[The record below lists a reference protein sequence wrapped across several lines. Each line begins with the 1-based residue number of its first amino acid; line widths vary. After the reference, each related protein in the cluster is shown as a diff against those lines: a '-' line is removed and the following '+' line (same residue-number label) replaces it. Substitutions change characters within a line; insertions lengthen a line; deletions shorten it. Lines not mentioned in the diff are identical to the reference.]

1 MNPIYICV
9 TIYSIKGT
17 IINLRTHFNNLK
29 LQAMDSDKQFF
40 EDHND
45 DLLGS
50 TWMKSDGSFEIT
62 FDDLTF
68 SDNWL
73 EKSPEIYLLIR
84 NESGQIIH
92 KTDILKIESIDDKN
106 KELIEIP
113 ITINLDSIDN
123 KINLLNTSSSDIYAN
138 NSQRILS
145 AFSSLGDVITLNNS
159 NAARN
164 FQLLSSSINA
174 WLIYANELSWNRIG
188 YDGPQVPKYPF
199 KSPGHSHKLTWEEE
213 EIK

>member
-1 MNPIYICV
+1 M

-17 IINLRTHFNNLK
+17 IINLRTHLNNLK
-29 LQAMDSDKQFF
+29 IQVMDSDKQFF

-50 TWMKSDGSFEIT
+50 TWTKQDGSFEIT

-73 EKSPEIYLLIR
+73 EKSPEIYILIR
-84 NESGQIIH
+84 NKNGQIIH
-92 KTDILKIESIDDKN
+92 KTDILKIESIDKS
-106 KELIEIP
+106 KEQIEIP

-123 KINLLNTSSSDIYAN
+123 KIGLLNTSSDDIYAN

-199 KSPGHSHKLTWEEE
+199 KFPNHSHKLTWEEE

>member
-1 MNPIYICV
+1 V

-17 IINLRTHFNNLK
+17 IINLRTHLNNLLK
-29 LQAMDSDKQFF
+29 IQAMDSDKQFF

-50 TWMKSDGSFEIT
+50 TWTKSDGSFEIT

-73 EKSPEIYLLIR
+73 EKSPEIYILIR
-84 NESGQIIH
+84 NENGQIIH
-92 KTDILKIESIDDKN
+92 KTDILKIENIDKN
-106 KELIEIP
+106 KDQIEIP
-113 ITINLDSIDN
+113 ITINLYSLDN
-123 KINLLNTSSSDIYAN
+123 KIGLLLNTSSNDIYAN

-174 WLIYANELSWNRIG
+174 WLIYTNELSWKRIG
-188 YDGPQVPKYPF
+188 YDGPQVPKYPL
-199 KSPGHSHKLTWEEE
+199 KLPGHSHRLTWEEE
-213 EIK
+213 ETN

>member
-1 MNPIYICV
+1 M

-17 IINLRTHFNNLK
+17 IINLRTHLNNLK
-29 LQAMDSDKQFF
+29 IQAMDSDQQFF

-50 TWMKSDGSFEIT
+50 TWTKHDGSFEIT

-73 EKSPEIYLLIR
+73 EKSPEIYILIR
-84 NESGQIIH
+84 NENGQIIY
-92 KTDILKIESIDDKN
+92 KTDILKIESIDKS
-106 KELIEIP
+106 KEQIEIP

-123 KINLLNTSSSDIYAN
+123 KIGLLNTFGDIYAN

-174 WLIYANELSWNRIG
+174 WLIYANELSWKRIG

-199 KSPGHSHKLTWEEE
+199 KSPSHSHKLTWEEE
-213 EIK
+213 KTK

>member
-1 MNPIYICV
+1 M

-17 IINLRTHFNNLK
+17 IINLRTHLNNLK
-29 LQAMDSDKQFF
+29 IQAMDSDKQFF

-50 TWMKSDGSFEIT
+50 TWMKPDGSFEIT

-73 EKSPEIYLLIR
+73 EKSPEIYILIR
-84 NESGQIIH
+84 NETGQIIH
-92 KTDILKIESIDDKN
+92 QTEILKIDGIDKN
-106 KELIEIP
+106 KEQIEIP
-113 ITINLDSIDN
+113 ITINLDSIDG
-123 KINLLNTSSSDIYAN
+123 KIGLLNTSSNDIYAN

-145 AFSSLGDVITLNNS
+145 AFSSLGDVVTLNNS

-174 WLIYANELSWNRIG
+174 WLIYANELSWKRIG
-188 YDGPQVPKYPF
+188 YDGPQVPKYPS
-199 KSPGHSHKLTWEEE
+199 KLPGHSHRLTWEEE
-213 EIK
+213 KTK

>member
-1 MNPIYICV
+1 V

-17 IINLRTHFNNLK
+17 IINLRTHLNNLK
-29 LQAMDSDKQFF
+29 IQAMDSDKQFF

-50 TWMKSDGSFEIT
+50 TWTKQDGSFEIT

-73 EKSPEIYLLIR
+73 EKSPEIYILIR
-84 NESGQIIH
+84 NENGQIIH
-92 KTDILKIESIDDKN
+92 KTDILKIESIDKS
-106 KELIEIP
+106 KEQIEIP

-123 KINLLNTSSSDIYAN
+123 KIGLLNTFGDIYAN

-174 WLIYANELSWNRIG
+174 WLIYANELSWKRIG

-199 KSPGHSHKLTWEEE
+199 KLPGHSHRLNWEEE
-213 EIK
+213 

>member
-1 MNPIYICV
+1 V

-17 IINLRTHFNNLK
+17 IINLRTHLNKLLK
-29 LQAMDSDKQFF
+29 IQAMDSDKQFF
-40 EDHND
+40 EDRND

-50 TWMKSDGSFEIT
+50 TWTKSDGSFEIT

-73 EKSPEIYLLIR
+73 EKSPEIYILIR
-84 NESGQIIH
+84 NENGQIIH
-92 KTDILKIESIDDKN
+92 KTDILKIENIDKN
-106 KELIEIP
+106 KDQIEIP
-113 ITINLDSIDN
+113 ITINLDSLDN
-123 KINLLNTSSSDIYAN
+123 KIGLLLNTSSNDIYAN

-174 WLIYANELSWNRIG
+174 WLIYTNELSWKRIG
-188 YDGPQVPKYPF
+188 YDGPQVPKYPL
-199 KSPGHSHKLTWEEE
+199 KLPGHSHRLTWEEE
-213 EIK
+213 ETN

>member
-1 MNPIYICV
+1 M

-17 IINLRTHFNNLK
+17 IINLRTHLNNLK
-29 LQAMDSDKQFF
+29 IQAMDSDKQFF

-50 TWMKSDGSFEIT
+50 TWMKPDGSFEIT

-73 EKSPEIYLLIR
+73 EKSPEIYILIR
-84 NESGQIIH
+84 NETGQIIH
-92 KTDILKIESIDDKN
+92 QTEILKIEGIDKN
-106 KELIEIP
+106 KEQIEIP
-113 ITINLDSIDN
+113 ITINLDSIDG
-123 KINLLNTSSSDIYAN
+123 KIGLLNTSSNDIYAN

-145 AFSSLGDVITLNNS
+145 AFSSLGDVVTLNNS

-174 WLIYANELSWNRIG
+174 WLIYANELSWKRIG
-188 YDGPQVPKYPF
+188 YDGPQVPKYPS
-199 KSPGHSHKLTWEEE
+199 KLRGHSHRLTWEEE
-213 EIK
+213 KTK

>member
-1 MNPIYICV
+1 V

-17 IINLRTHFNNLK
+17 IINLETHHNSLK
-29 LQAMDSDKQFF
+29 IQAMDSDKQFF

-50 TWMKSDGSFEIT
+50 AWTSLDGSFEIT

-84 NESGQIIH
+84 NENGQIIH
-92 KTDILKIESIDDKN
+92 KTDILKIESIDKN
-106 KELIEIP
+106 KEEQIEIP
-113 ITINLDSIDN
+113 VTLNLDSLDN
-123 KINLLNTSSSDIYAN
+123 KIELLTTSNDIYAN

-174 WLIYANELSWNRIG
+174 WLIYANELGWKIIG
-188 YDGPQVPKYPF
+188 YDGPQVPKHPF
-199 KSPGHSHKLTWEEE
+199 KLPGHSHRLAWEVGEA
-213 EIK
+213 K

>member
-1 MNPIYICV
+1 V

-17 IINLRTHFNNLK
+17 IIKLGTTHFNNLK
-29 LQAMDSDKQFF
+29 IQAMDSDKQFF
-40 EDHND
+40 EDQND

-50 TWMKSDGSFEIT
+50 SWTKADGSFEIT
-62 FDDLTF
+62 FDDITF

-73 EKSPEIYLLIR
+73 EKSPEIYILIR
-84 NESGQIIH
+84 NENGEIIH
-92 KTDILKIESIDDKN
+92 KTDILKIDNIDKN
-106 KELIEIP
+106 KEHIEIP

-123 KINLLNTSSSDIYAN
+123 IGLLNTPGDIYAN

-174 WLIYANELSWNRIG
+174 WLIYANELGWKRIG
-188 YDGPQVPKYPF
+188 YDGPQVPKYPS
-199 KSPGHSHKLTWEEE
+199 KLPGHSHRLTWEEE
-213 EIK
+213 KTK

>member
-1 MNPIYICV
+1 V

-17 IINLRTHFNNLK
+17 IIKLGTTHFNNLK
-29 LQAMDSDKQFF
+29 IQAMDSDKQFF
-40 EDHND
+40 EDQND

-50 TWMKSDGSFEIT
+50 SWTKADGSFEIT
-62 FDDLTF
+62 FDDITF

-73 EKSPEIYLLIR
+73 EKSPEIYILIR
-84 NESGQIIH
+84 NENGEIIH
-92 KTDILKIESIDDKN
+92 KTDILKIDNIDKN
-106 KELIEIP
+106 KEHIEIP

-123 KINLLNTSSSDIYAN
+123 IGLLNTPGDIYAN

-174 WLIYANELSWNRIG
+174 WLIYANELSWKRIG
-188 YDGPQVPKYPF
+188 YDGPQVPKYPS
-199 KSPGHSHKLTWEEE
+199 KLPGHSHRLTWEEE
-213 EIK
+213 KTK

>member
-1 MNPIYICV
+1 M

-17 IINLRTHFNNLK
+17 IINLETHHTSLK
-29 LQAMDSDKQFF
+29 IQAMDSDKQFF

-50 TWMKSDGSFEIT
+50 TWMKPDGSFEIT

-84 NESGQIIH
+84 NENGQLIH
-92 KTDILKIESIDDKN
+92 KTDILKIESIDKN
-106 KELIEIP
+106 KEEQIEIP
-113 ITINLDSIDN
+113 VTINLDSLDN
-123 KINLLNTSSSDIYAN
+123 KIELLNTSNDIYAN
-138 NSQRILS
+138 NNQRILT

-174 WLIYANELSWNRIG
+174 WLIYANELSWKRIG

-199 KSPGHSHKLTWEEE
+199 KDPGHSHRLTWEEGE
-213 EIK
+213 TK

>member
-1 MNPIYICV
+1 M

-17 IINLRTHFNNLK
+17 VINLRTHLNDLK
-29 LQAMDSDKQFF
+29 IQAMDSDKQFF

-50 TWMKSDGSFEIT
+50 TWTKQDGSFGIT
-62 FDDLTF
+62 FDDLAF

-73 EKSPEIYLLIR
+73 EKSPEIYILIR
-84 NESGQIIH
+84 NENGQIIH
-92 KTDILKIESIDDKN
+92 KTDILKIENIDKN
-106 KELIEIP
+106 KDQIEIP
-113 ITINLDSIDN
+113 ITINLDSLDN
-123 KINLLNTSSSDIYAN
+123 KIGLLLNTSSNDIYAN

-174 WLIYANELSWNRIG
+174 WLIYTNELSWKRIE
-188 YDGPQVPKYPF
+188 YDGPQVPRYPS
-199 KSPGHSHKLTWEEE
+199 KSPNHSHSLAWEQT
-213 EIK
+213 I

>member
-1 MNPIYICV
+1 M
-9 TIYSIKGT
+9 TIYSIKGK
-17 IINLRTHFNNLK
+17 IIDLTSNPYNNKLK
-29 LQAMDSDKQFF
+29 IQAMDSDTQFF

-50 TWMKSDGSFEIT
+50 AWTKPDKSFEIT

-68 SDNWL
+68 NDNWL

-92 KTDILKIESIDDKN
+92 KTEILKIDSNGHN
-106 KELIEIP
+106 KELVEIP
-113 ITINLDSIDN
+113 ITINLDSIEP
-123 KINLLNTSSSDIYAN
+123 KIGLLDTLTDDDIYFN

-145 AFSSLGDVITLNNS
+145 AFSSLGDVVTLNNS

-174 WLIYANELSWNRIG
+174 WLIYTNELSWKRIG
-188 YDGPQVPKYPF
+188 YDGPQVPRYAYKTPD
-199 KSPGHSHKLTWEEE
+199 HSHRLTWEG
-213 EIK
+213 EIN

>member
-1 MNPIYICV
+1 V

-17 IINLRTHFNNLK
+17 IINLTTHYNNLK
-29 LQAMDSDKQFF
+29 IQAMDSDKQYF
-40 EDHND
+40 EDQND

-50 TWMKSDGSFEIT
+50 AWTKSDGTFEVT

-68 SDNWL
+68 SDSWL
-73 EKSPEIYLLIR
+73 EKSPEIYMLIR
-84 NESGQIIH
+84 NENGQIIH
-92 KTDILKIESIDDKN
+92 KTDILKIENIDKN
-106 KELIEIP
+106 KEQIEIP
-113 ITINLDSIDN
+113 ITINLDSLDN
-123 KINLLNTSSSDIYAN
+123 TLGLLNISSNDIYAN

-174 WLIYANELSWNRIG
+174 WLIYANELSWKRIG

-199 KSPGHSHKLTWEEE
+199 KMPDHSHKLTWEEE
-213 EIK
+213 NVK

>member
-1 MNPIYICV
+1 M

-17 IINLRTHFNNLK
+17 IVDSGTYPVTNLK
-29 LQAMDSDKQFF
+29 IQAMDSDKQFF

-50 TWMKSDGSFEIT
+50 SWVNSADSSFEIT
-62 FDDLTF
+62 FDNSLFNDSL
-68 SDNWL
+68 L
-73 EKSPEIYLLIR
+73 ERSPEIYLVIR
-84 NESGQIIH
+84 NENGQIIH
-92 KTDILKIESIDDKN
+92 KTDILKIESIDKN
-106 KELIEIP
+106 KEEQIEIP
-113 ITINLDSIDN
+113 VTLNLDSLDN
-123 KINLLNTSSSDIYAN
+123 KIELLTTSNDIYAN

-174 WLIYANELSWNRIG
+174 WLIYANELSWKRIG

-199 KSPGHSHKLTWEEE
+199 KFPGHSHRLTWEEG
-213 EIK
+213 KTK

>member
-1 MNPIYICV
+1 V

-17 IINLRTHFNNLK
+17 IINLETHHNSLK
-29 LQAMDSDKQFF
+29 IQAMDSDKQFF

-50 TWMKSDGSFEIT
+50 TWTSLDGSFEIT

-84 NESGQIIH
+84 NENGQIIH
-92 KTDILKIESIDDKN
+92 KTDILKIESIDKN
-106 KELIEIP
+106 KEEQIEIP
-113 ITINLDSIDN
+113 VTLNLDSLDN
-123 KINLLNTSSSDIYAN
+123 KIELLTTSNDIYAN

-174 WLIYANELSWNRIG
+174 WLIYANELGWKIIG
-188 YDGPQVPKYPF
+188 YDGPQVPKHPF
-199 KSPGHSHKLTWEEE
+199 KLPGHSHRLAWEEGE
-213 EIK
+213 AK

>member
-1 MNPIYICV
+1 V

-17 IINLRTHFNNLK
+17 IINLRTHLNNLK
-29 LQAMDSDKQFF
+29 IQAMDSDKQFF

-50 TWMKSDGSFEIT
+50 TWTKQDGSFEIT

-73 EKSPEIYLLIR
+73 EKSPEIYILIR
-84 NESGQIIH
+84 NENGQIIH
-92 KTDILKIESIDDKN
+92 KTDILKIESIDKS
-106 KELIEIP
+106 KEQIEIP

-123 KINLLNTSSSDIYAN
+123 KIGLLNTFGDIYAN

-174 WLIYANELSWNRIG
+174 WLIYANELSWKRIG

-199 KSPGHSHKLTWEEE
+199 KLPGHSHKLTWEEE
-213 EIK
+213 

>member
-1 MNPIYICV
+1 MNSICNCV

-17 IINLRTHFNNLK
+17 IINLRTHLNNLK
-29 LQAMDSDKQFF
+29 IQAMDSDKQFF

-50 TWMKSDGSFEIT
+50 TWMKSDRSFEII

-73 EKSPEIYLLIR
+73 EKSPEIYILIR
-84 NESGQIIH
+84 NENGQIIH
-92 KTDILKIESIDDKN
+92 KTDILKIESIDKN
-106 KELIEIP
+106 KEQIEIP

-123 KINLLNTSSSDIYAN
+123 KIGLLNTSGDIYAN

-174 WLIYANELSWNRIG
+174 WLIYANELGWKRIG

-199 KSPGHSHKLTWEEE
+199 KLPGHNHTLTWEE
-213 EIK
+213 

>member
-1 MNPIYICV
+1 M
-9 TIYSIKGT
+9 TIYSIKGK
-17 IINLRTHFNNLK
+17 IIDLTSNPYNNKLK
-29 LQAMDSDKQFF
+29 IQAMDSDKQFF

-50 TWMKSDGSFEIT
+50 AWTKPDKSFEIT

-68 SDNWL
+68 NDNWL

-84 NESGQIIH
+84 NENGQIIH
-92 KTDILKIESIDDKN
+92 KTEILKIDSKGDN
-106 KELIEIP
+106 KELVEIP
-113 ITINLDSIDN
+113 ITINLDSIEET
-123 KINLLNTSSSDIYAN
+123 KIGLLDTFTDDDIYFN

-145 AFSSLGDVITLNNS
+145 AFSSLGDVVTLNNS

-174 WLIYANELSWNRIG
+174 WLIYTNELSWKRIG
-188 YDGPQVPKYPF
+188 YDGPQVPRYSYKTPN
-199 KSPGHSHKLTWEEE
+199 HSHRLIWEER
-213 EIK
+213 

>member
-1 MNPIYICV
+1 M

-17 IINLRTHFNNLK
+17 IINLTTTHFNNLK
-29 LQAMDSDKQFF
+29 IQAMDSDKQYF

-50 TWMKSDGSFEIT
+50 AWTKSDGTFEVT

-68 SDNWL
+68 SDSWL
-73 EKSPEIYLLIR
+73 EKSPEIYMLIR
-84 NESGQIIH
+84 NENGQIIH
-92 KTDILKIESIDDKN
+92 KTDILKIENIDKN
-106 KELIEIP
+106 KEQIEIP
-113 ITINLDSIDN
+113 ITINLDSLDN
-123 KINLLNTSSSDIYAN
+123 TLGLLNISSNDIYAN

-174 WLIYANELSWNRIG
+174 WLIYANELSWKRIG

-199 KSPGHSHKLTWEEE
+199 KLPDHSHKLTWEKENV
-213 EIK
+213 K

>member
-1 MNPIYICV
+1 V

-17 IINLRTHFNNLK
+17 IINLRTHLNNLK
-29 LQAMDSDKQFF
+29 IQAMDSDQQFF

-50 TWMKSDGSFEIT
+50 TWTKQDGSFEIT

-73 EKSPEIYLLIR
+73 EKSPEIYILIR
-84 NESGQIIH
+84 NENGQIIH
-92 KTDILKIESIDDKN
+92 KTDILKIESIDKS
-106 KELIEIP
+106 KEQIEIP

-123 KINLLNTSSSDIYAN
+123 KIGLLNTFGDIYAN

-174 WLIYANELSWNRIG
+174 WLIYANELSWKRIG

-199 KSPGHSHKLTWEEE
+199 KLLGHSHRLNWEEE
-213 EIK
+213 

>member
-1 MNPIYICV
+1 MNSICICV

-17 IINLRTHFNNLK
+17 IINLRTHLNNLK
-29 LQAMDSDKQFF
+29 IQAMDSDKQFF

-50 TWMKSDGSFEIT
+50 TWMKPDGSFEIT

-73 EKSPEIYLLIR
+73 EKSPEIYILIR
-84 NESGQIIH
+84 NETGQIIH
-92 KTDILKIESIDDKN
+92 QTEILKIEGIDKN
-106 KELIEIP
+106 KEQIEIP
-113 ITINLDSIDN
+113 ITINLDSIDG
-123 KINLLNTSSSDIYAN
+123 KIGLLNTSSNDIYAN

-145 AFSSLGDVITLNNS
+145 AFSSLGDVVTLNNS

-174 WLIYANELSWNRIG
+174 WLIYANELSWKRIG
-188 YDGPQVPKYPF
+188 YDGPQVPKYPS
-199 KSPGHSHKLTWEEE
+199 KLRGHSHRLTWEEE
-213 EIK
+213 KTK

>member
-1 MNPIYICV
+1 MNSFCICV

-17 IINLRTHFNNLK
+17 IINLGTHHNNLK
-29 LQAMDSDKQFF
+29 IQAMDSDKQFF
-40 EDHND
+40 EDYND

-50 TWMKSDGSFEIT
+50 AWTKLDGSFEIT

-73 EKSPEIYLLIR
+73 EKSPEIYILIR

-106 KELIEIP
+106 KEQIEIP
-113 ITINLDSIDN
+113 ITINLDSLDN
-123 KINLLNTSSSDIYAN
+123 KSELLNTSSDIYAN

-199 KSPGHSHKLTWEEE
+199 KLPGHSHRLTWEEGE
-213 EIK
+213 TK

>member
-1 MNPIYICV
+1 V
-9 TIYSIKGT
+9 TIYSIKGK
-17 IINLRTHFNNLK
+17 IIDLTSNPYNNNLK
-29 LQAMDSDKQFF
+29 IQAMDSDKQFF

-50 TWMKSDGSFEIT
+50 AWTKPDKSFEIT

-68 SDNWL
+68 NDNWL

-92 KTDILKIESIDDKN
+92 KTEILKIDSNGHN
-106 KELIEIP
+106 KELVEIP
-113 ITINLDSIDN
+113 ITINLDSIEP
-123 KINLLNTSSSDIYAN
+123 KIGLLDTLTDDDIYFN

-145 AFSSLGDVITLNNS
+145 AFSSLGDVVTLNNS

-174 WLIYANELSWNRIG
+174 WLIYTNELSWKRIG
-188 YDGPQVPKYPF
+188 YDGPQVPRYAYKTPD
-199 KSPGHSHKLTWEEE
+199 HSHRLTWEG
-213 EIK
+213 EIN

>member
-1 MNPIYICV
+1 M
-9 TIYSIKGT
+9 TIYSIKGK
-17 IINLRTHFNNLK
+17 IIDLTSNPYNNKLK
-29 LQAMDSDKQFF
+29 IQAMDSDKQFF

-50 TWMKSDGSFEIT
+50 AWTKPDKSFEIT

-68 SDNWL
+68 NDNWL

-84 NESGQIIH
+84 NENGQIIH
-92 KTDILKIESIDDKN
+92 KTEILKIDSNGDN
-106 KELIEIP
+106 KELVEIP
-113 ITINLDSIDN
+113 ITINLDSIEP
-123 KINLLNTSSSDIYAN
+123 KIGLLDTLTDDDIYFN

-145 AFSSLGDVITLNNS
+145 AFSSLGDVVTLNNS

-174 WLIYANELSWNRIG
+174 WLIYTNELSWKRIG
-188 YDGPQVPKYPF
+188 YDGPQVPRYAYKTPD
-199 KSPGHSHKLTWEEE
+199 HSHRLTWEG
-213 EIK
+213 EIN

>member
-1 MNPIYICV
+1 M

-17 IINLRTHFNNLK
+17 IINLRTHLNDLK
-29 LQAMDSDKQFF
+29 IQAMDSDKQFF

-50 TWMKSDGSFEIT
+50 TWTKQDGSFEIT

-73 EKSPEIYLLIR
+73 EKSPEIYILIR
-84 NESGQIIH
+84 NENGQIIH
-92 KTDILKIESIDDKN
+92 KTDILKIESIDKS
-106 KELIEIP
+106 KEQIEIP

-123 KINLLNTSSSDIYAN
+123 KIGLLNTFGDIYAN

-174 WLIYANELSWNRIG
+174 WLIYANELSWKRIG

-199 KSPGHSHKLTWEEE
+199 KLPGHNHRLTWEEE
-213 EIK
+213 